1 MAGCQLRL
9 AHQAVQLAP
18 VCCRICLNGAP
29 YDVIVTCRMLFA
41 GACWKPHSVTNT
53 GTLAAACVIC
63 VRSALLAQCCGYM
76 CATYTMLLPS
86 IGLAAAVPTSW
97 DQLGVPTST
106 RLSGADCRTALYQVC
121 MSAFTVAQDPAL
133 IGSLYS
139 SNSTFESFAKRGA
152 MSIQNAVVVS
162 WCFVV
167 SSM

>member
-18 VCCRICLNGAP
+18 VCCKNSLNGAP
-29 YDVIVTCRMLFA
+29 YDVIVPFRMLFV
-41 GACWKPHSVTNT
+41 GSCWKPHSVTNT

-86 IGLAAAVPTSW
+86 IGLAAAVPTCW

-106 RLSGADCRTALYQVC
+106 KKTNTDSQTAKYQGC

-133 IGSLYS
+133 I
-139 SNSTFESFAKRGA
+139 
-152 MSIQNAVVVS
+152 
-162 WCFVV
+162 
-167 SSM
+167 